1 MSVEALKSEFVPK
14 FLAAGERKFYRYLL
28 VYATKKMMNIEKG
41 NYRGVSPETILLDC
55 YDQFII
61 LYRRE
66 GEGIYLDL
74 ARVCRKAAH
83 KVYRIMLKKKMVERN
98 SRFLNL
104 V

>member
-14 FLAAGERKFYRYLL
+14 FLAAGEQKFYRYLL

-41 NYRGVSPETILLDC
+41 TYRGISPEMILLDC
-55 YDQFII
+55 YEQFII

-66 GEGIYLDL
+66 GEDIYLDL

-83 KVYRIMLKKKMVERN
+83 KVYRLMLKKKMAERN